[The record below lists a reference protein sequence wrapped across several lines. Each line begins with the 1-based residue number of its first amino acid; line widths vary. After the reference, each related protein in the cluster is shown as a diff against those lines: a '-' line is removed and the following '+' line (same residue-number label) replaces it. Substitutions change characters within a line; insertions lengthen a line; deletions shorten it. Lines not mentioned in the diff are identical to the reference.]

1 MLTAFLYDY
10 KKEIRRDLAL
20 EKYSSSQKIIFAAV
34 GLSMILYIASAIFA
48 CFCLFIISAAML
60 AVSLIVARFKF
71 TKETKKSEGES
82 DSEKSISCVQTK
94 WFRKKRVDIVKKM
107 LDFNNTGLAPAQ
119 CIDLLLSEC
128 DSKLKLTRPSE
139 VIKKRLK
146 PLIIPITIVILS
158 LITAWLNI
166 MLPATNISFDGSFSQ
181 HILSVMKV
189 LATDIVHS
197 KTIMTY
203 FVTICVYATVIY
215 LAVAFIILPAI
226 MSVADRDFLV
236 TTELREVLLYLKHDA
251 SFAKQE
257 VTCEPG
263 T

>member
-1 MLTAFLYDY
+1 MLKAFLYDF
-10 KKEIRRDLAL
+10 KKELRRDLGL
-20 EKYSSSQKIIFAAV
+20 EKYSSSQKMVFAAV
-34 GLSMILYIASAIFA
+34 GLSMILYIASAVFA
-48 CFCLFIISAAML
+48 RFWLFVISAVLL
-60 AVSLIVARFKF
+60 AVSLIVARFKI
-71 TKETKKSEGES
+71 TTGKKKSKGES
-82 DSEKSISCVQTK
+82 DSEEATICAQTR
-94 WFRKKRVDIVKKM
+94 WFVDKRVAIVKKM
-107 LDFNNTGLAPAQ
+107 LDFDNTGLAPAK

-128 DSKLKLTRPSE
+128 DSKLKSTPPSE
-139 VIKKRLK
+139 IAKRRLK
-146 PLIIPITIVILS
+146 PLIIPMTIVLIS

-166 MLPATNISFDGSFSQ
+166 MLPATNISFDGSLSQ

-189 LATDIVHS
+189 LATDIAHS

-226 MSVADRDFLV
+226 MSVADRDFLL
-236 TTELREVLLYLKHDA
+236 TTELREVLLYLKHED

-257 VTCEPG
+257 VTCESG

>member
-60 AVSLIVARFKF
+60 AVSLIVARFKIK
-71 TKETKKSEGES
+71 KETKKSKGES
-82 DSEKSISCVQTK
+82 DGEEATICAQTR
-94 WFRKKRVDIVKKM
+94 WFVDKRVAIVKKM
-107 LDFNNTGLAPAQ
+107 LDFDNTGLAPAQ

-128 DSKLKLTRPSE
+128 DSKLKLTRPFE
-139 VIKKRLK
+139 VIKKSLK

-166 MLPATNISFDGSFSQ
+166 MLPEMNISFDGSFSQ

-226 MSVADRDFLV
+226 MSVADRDFLL
-236 TTELREVLLYLKHDA
+236 TTELRDVLLYLKHDD

-257 VTCEPG
+257 VTCESG
-263 T
+263 S